1 MLMLFMQRDK
11 EHVAVADDVAA
22 PMLYR
27 HVIVPPIER
36 VKVRPTRESKFEAH
50 LRVAHGVA
58 VLQDVSSGPVP

>member
-22 PMLYR
+22 PLLDR
-27 HVIVPPIER
+27 DVIVPPIER
-36 VKVRPTRESKFEAH
+36 VQVRPSCESKLEAH